1 MHRGTNFV
9 TNLYWYLFMRRTVS
23 CCLAQDLNTTECEC
37 ERLVHYTLHMYHCT
51 SLGLLPAGHGQS
63 RLGLGYPELDSR
75 HTQVK
80 RGVGSGGWDRCFEKG
95 FNLFWWNI
103 IHFRLTFSLILAIIR
118 QNRDCEMGSVRQ
130 LISLIIVWMDACK
143 PNIFAIFT
151 LILSGWWWLCRA
163 GEDCVS
169 IMQRWA
175 TTVCS
180 GPAPASQDTDL
191 DILCGGGG
199 GGRPSPGHHYI
210 GCCCTLG
217 CLFLS
222 WEESGCYCSW
232 FISVSVLC
240 GQETLAMQ

>member
-80 RGVGSGGWDRCFEKG
+80 RGVGSGGFDRRFKKG

-103 IHFRLTFSLILAIIR
+103 IHFRLTFSLILAIIL
-118 QNRDCEMGSVRQ
+118 QNRKYKMWSVKQ
-130 LISLIIVWMDACK
+130 LISLIFVWMDACK
-143 PNIFAIFT
+143 PNFFAIFSDWYLCQAGGCVGLVKIVYQSCRGGPPQSALAQPQPART
-151 LILSGWWWLCRA
+151 RILTF
-163 GEDCVS
+163 CVVVVVVVGLV
-169 IMQRWA
+169 QG
-175 TTVCS
+175 TT
-180 GPAPASQDTDL
+180 
-191 DILCGGGG
+191 
-199 GGRPSPGHHYI
+199 
-210 GCCCTLG
+210 
-217 CLFLS
+217 
-222 WEESGCYCSW
+222 
-232 FISVSVLC
+232 
-240 GQETLAMQ
+240 TLAAAVL